1 MMIKKLYLKLVM
13 LEIIPH
19 LHGYLVPQS
28 IAGEVVPLVVIIT
41 IGQINIISRRYVVW
55 LMFKPLL
62 ITMMHFND
70 VMQDCS
76 SYRDLH
82 LISHLMECSNM
93 QNREPLLKNS

>member
-1 MMIKKLYLKLVM
+1 MMIKKIYLKLVM

-28 IAGEVVPLVVIIT
+28 IGEIVPLVVIIT

-55 LMFKPLL
+55 LMFKPLFV
-62 ITMMHFND
+62 TMMHFND

-76 SYRDLH
+76 SCRDLH
-82 LISHLMECSNM
+82 LISHLMECSKIGRASC
-93 QNREPLLKNS
+93 RERV